1 MAASL
6 KKLAIR
12 GAIWTLLGYGSSQVL
27 RLVNNLILT
36 RLLVPEFF
44 GLMAFVTTLQ
54 TGIALFSDFGIS
66 QSIVNNK
73 RGEDPAFL
81 NTAWTLQGI
90 RGFQIWFLGLL
101 LTYPIAKFYGDDR
114 LFILIPLVCFSS
126 VLDGFSSTAIHTL
139 HRRLDLGRLT
149 VYELVL
155 QAIALSILILLCWI
169 SPTVYSLALGTLCGA
184 TLHMVASHFLIPGYS
199 NRLAWDRECLSEIRT
214 FGQWMAVA
222 SALMFVAEQ
231 CDRLLLAKLLSFQQ
245 LGIYTIAYTLASIPR
260 EVIRQLSSRVIFPT
274 IANQLDLPRSEL
286 RRKILRKRWI
296 VLIGLA
302 VFLALL
308 VCFGDWVIVALYKG
322 RNQHWEQY
330 RQATWMLPVLASGI
344 WFSVL
349 FYSTSP
355 ALLALGKPMY
365 SAQSNLARFVT
376 IAGGLPLAFSLYQT
390 LGAIVVI
397 AFSDF
402 PLYVVNFFALKKE
415 KLSCTT
421 QDILATILFV
431 IILGTL
437 LSLRKLLGF
446 GTPLD
451 AIL

>member
-199 NRLAWDRECLSEIRT
+199 NRFAWDRECLSEIRT

-308 VCFGDWVIVALYKG
+308 VCFGDWLIVALYKG

-330 RQATWMLPVLASGI
+330 QQATWMLPVLSSGI

-402 PLYVVNFFALKKE
+402 PLYVVNLFALKKE

-421 QDILATILFV
+421 QDILSTVLFV
-431 IILGTL
+431 VILGAL
-437 LSLRKLLGF
+437 ISLRKLLGF
-446 GTPLD
+446 GTSID